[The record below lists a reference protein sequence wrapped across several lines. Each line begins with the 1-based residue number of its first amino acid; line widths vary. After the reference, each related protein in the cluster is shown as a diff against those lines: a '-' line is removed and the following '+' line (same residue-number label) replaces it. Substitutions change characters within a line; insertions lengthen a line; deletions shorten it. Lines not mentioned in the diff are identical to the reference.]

1 MMTFNTPATLMGLAL
16 TRKLEWEGGRF
27 LLNFLQKFRGGV
39 MGLRLVHLIGLMEK
53 FCR

>member
-16 TRKLEWEGGRF
+16 TRKLDWEGGR
-27 LLNFLQKFRGGV
+27 LLLDFMEKFCGGV
-39 MGLRLVHLIGLMEK
+39 MGFGLVCLIDLMEK